1 MDTTD
6 STPIE
11 HSNDPILQIK
21 SPANEHSDDIISPTK
36 SLSIEH
42 SNDPISPT
50 KLPPPVTESVI
61 DAPPIALEV
70 DVTPTPT
77 TANAGENDP
86 LEYLSAKSGGSS
98 SGDSPSTPSSTCS
111 EHPRLS
117 IAEAPPL
124 RAGEPSVQNLR
135 PDAHAPP
142 SAISPAGLATQ
153 RQSLAPNQSASAYP
167 SVDTFK
173 VAFKV
178 LVDPALEPG
187 NPDCIYRFDG
197 SDEVHH

>member
-6 STPIE
+6 SAPME

-21 SPANEHSDDIISPTK
+21 LPAHEHSNDPISPTK

-61 DAPPIALEV
+61 DAPPLVLEV
-70 DVTPTPT
+70 DVTPTPS

-98 SGDSPSTPSSTCS
+98 CDDSPGTPSSMCS

-117 IAEAPPL
+117 IAEAPPHGA
-124 RAGEPSVQNLR
+124 REPSVQNLR
-135 PDAHAPP
+135 PVAHAPP
-142 SAISPAGLATQ
+142 SAISPAGLAPQ
-153 RQSLAPNQSASAYP
+153 RQSLTPNPSASAYP
-167 SVDTFK
+167 SVDAFK

-197 SDEVHH
+197 NDEVHH